1 MCEEI
6 RKLLQMVYYL
16 TLILGLK
23 VSLSIFIS
31 YEKLNQFITEYG
43 AVSSNICYDSEI
55 LSGFQV

>member
-1 MCEEI
+1 
-6 RKLLQMVYYL
+6 MVYYL